1 MTDAYWFKDSI
12 IYHILIDRFAGFNSS
27 KNWEKPDFVG
37 GNLKG
42 ITKSIDYLKDLGVN
56 TIWISPFYQTSAYHG
71 YHITDFFKV
80 DPHFGTRKD
89 LEKLILTIHK
99 KDMKIIADF
108 VPNHCSKYHPFF
120 IEAQGNKSS
129 KYYKW
134 FYFTNW
140 PDDYLCFLSIA
151 DITKLNL
158 EHIPARNHIIDAA
171 KYWLSLGFDG
181 YRLDHV
187 IGPSH
192 NFWKTFRKE
201 IKTNFP
207 EAVLIGEAWMQGI
220 KFNELKTINLR
231 FKFLKW
237 LLGASSDRL
246 LKEYIGELDGV
257 LDFRFQEIMKSFF
270 SSDKSD
276 SDKKLLVKTLKNH
289 YKKFP
294 KGYFLPSFLDNHD
307 MDRFL
312 YSCKNDKSKLKEAAE
327 IQFSLN
333 QPPIIYYGTEAGF
346 GQKKSIWNFKSH
358 GDLQSRKTMNFNYKD
373 KELFNFYKNLILQRK
388 LETNIIK

>member
-1 MTDAYWFKDSI
+1 MTGVEWFKDSI
-12 IYHILIDRFAGFNSS
+12 IYHILIDRFAGIGSS
-27 KNWEKPDFVG
+27 ENWKKPDFVG

-42 ITKSIDYLKDLGVN
+42 ITKNIDYLKDLGVN

-80 DPHFGTRKD
+80 DPHFGNLKD
-89 LEKLILTIHK
+89 LENLISTLHNEE
-99 KDMKIIADF
+99 MKIITDF
-108 VPNHCSKYHPFF
+108 VPNHCSKHHPFF
-120 IEAQGNKSS
+120 KEAQSSKSS

-140 PDDYLCFLSIA
+140 PKDYLCFLSVR
-151 DITKLNL
+151 DIPKLNL
-158 EHIPARNHIIDAA
+158 DYAPARNHIIDAA
-171 KYWLSLGFDG
+171 KYWLSLGLDG

-192 NFWKTFRKE
+192 NFWKNFRKE

-257 LDFRFQEIMKSFF
+257 LDFRFQELMKSFF
-270 SSDKSD
+270 SSDRSD
-276 SDKKLLVKTLKNH
+276 IDKKLLMKTLKNH

-294 KGYFLPSFLDNHD
+294 KSYFLPSFLDNHD

-312 YSCKNDKSKLKEAAE
+312 YSCKHDKVKLKEATE
-327 IQFSLN
+327 IQFSLP

-346 GQKKSIWNFKSH
+346 DQKKSMWNFKSH
-358 GDLQSRKTMNFNYKD
+358 GDLQARKVMNFKYKD
-373 KELFNFYKNLILQRK
+373 MELFTFYKNLISKRK
-388 LETNIIK
+388 LIKKLTK